1 MSLELRILL
10 LVFSLGSFW
19 YIIRKIKKAQ
29 IKIEDSIF
37 WIFAWGVIVLISIF
51 PEMVY
56 FLTNILGIISP
67 VNFVY
72 LVIIFVLL
80 IKVFLMSIKLSQMEN
95 KIKNLAE
102 EIAIKDVTILT
113 EREKF
118 DDTCGMEE

>member
-1 MSLELRILL
+1 MSLELRTLL
-10 LVFSLGSFW
+10 LVFSIGSFW

-37 WIFAWGVIVLISIF
+37 WIFAWAVIVIISVF

-56 FLTNILGIISP
+56 FFTNVLGIMSP

-80 IKVFLMSIKLSQMEN
+80 IKVFLMSIKQSQMEN

-102 EIAIKDVTILT
+102 EIAIKD
-113 EREKF
+113 K
-118 DDTCGMEE
+118 MSQ

>member
-1 MSLELRILL
+1 MSLGLRILL

-37 WIFAWGVIVLISIF
+37 WIFAWGIIVLLSIF
-51 PEMVY
+51 PELVY
-56 FLTNILGIISP
+56 FFTNILGIISP

-80 IKVFLMSIKLSQMEN
+80 IKVFFMSVKLSQMEN

-102 EIAIKDVTILT
+102 EIAIKDKMNN
-113 EREKF
+113 E
-118 DDTCGMEE
+118 